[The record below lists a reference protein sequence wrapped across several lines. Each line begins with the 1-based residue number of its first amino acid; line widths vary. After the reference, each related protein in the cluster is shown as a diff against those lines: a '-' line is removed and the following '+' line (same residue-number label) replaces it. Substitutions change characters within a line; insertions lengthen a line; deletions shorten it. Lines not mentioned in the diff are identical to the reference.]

1 MVSHELVCKCMPCK
15 GIMASGTYHEELLV
29 VSAIVRGRGEQSS
42 WAGSG
47 MNMGLIE
54 GAVPELE

>member
-1 MVSHELVCKCMPCK
+1 MNLSASVCLWE
-15 GIMASGTYHEELLV
+15 GIVASGTYHEESLV
-29 VSAIVRGRGEQSS
+29 VSAIVHDCGEQSS